1 MPQLVY
7 SLGFQNFNTGAACV
21 LSLALF
27 AIAMAV
33 TTLLMRRRAGLLSAE
48 D

>member
-1 MPQLVY
+1 
-7 SLGFQNFNTGAACV
+7 QNFNTGAACV
-21 LSLALF
+21 LSLVLF

-33 TTLLMRRRAGLLSAE
+33 TMLLMRKRSGLLAAE

>member
-1 MPQLVY
+1 M
-7 SLGFQNFNTGAACV
+7 GFQNFNTGAACV
-21 LSLALF
+21 LSLVLF

-33 TTLLMRRRAGLLSAE
+33 TMLLMRKRSGLLSAE